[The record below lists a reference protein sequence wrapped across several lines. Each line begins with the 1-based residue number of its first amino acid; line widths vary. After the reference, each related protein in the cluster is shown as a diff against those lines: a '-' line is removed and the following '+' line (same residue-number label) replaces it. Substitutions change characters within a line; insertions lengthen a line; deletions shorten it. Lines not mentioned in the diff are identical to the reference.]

1 VRSVDLPCPD
11 RPTRRHSPRGDSDR
25 LVRPVK
31 IFAPLPTGVY
41 SRSLIT
47 RPPREDAGGTAAS
60 ADGDGGDGDGD
71 DDGAVRVETA
81 AAATGEREERR
92 RIPREAQALHRPAV
106 VRVEKNGERRRRRER
121 RRREE
126 EPGAVA
132 GEVADVTRPRVAR
145 GTTPDGAAID
155 VAGASESHSS
165 RSSIAHRCH
174 DVHTT

>member
-1 VRSVDLPCPD
+1 MPCPD

-71 DDGAVRVETA
+71 DDDDDDDDDARPRTTRLRAGARGV
-81 AAATGEREERR
+81 ATTPPPPPPRR
-92 RIPREAQALHRPAV
+92 RVVARCGEDEDARACDAARAV
-106 VRVEKNGERRRRRER
+106 V
-121 RRREE
+121 
-126 EPGAVA
+126 ATVA
-132 GEVADVTRPRVAR
+132 GIAVVSR
-145 GTTPDGAAID
+145 GREY
-155 VAGASESHSS
+155 S
-165 RSSIAHRCH
+165 
-174 DVHTT
+174 